1 MTRVASAPVTL
12 ALTAVVACGPVACA
26 GGETRP
32 KSIAATTYSGLP
44 SDAPT
49 PTSPSSAVAVWT
61 GDTLELTLWG
71 SGSCPAVPVAMK
83 TPGPATVEITIS
95 TDYGGGAA
103 CTTDLS
109 PTTSVLRL
117 PDAVAG
123 SATLTV
129 RIDSERGDPVELRVT
144 RSG

>member
-1 MTRVASAPVTL
+1 MTRWASTL
-12 ALTAVVACGPVACA
+12 ALTAVVACGPVAC
-26 GGETRP
+26 GGDETRP

-44 SDAPT
+44 SGAPT
-49 PTSPSSAVAVWT
+49 PTSPGSAVAVWT
-61 GDTLELTLWG
+61 GNTLELTLWG

-83 TPGPATVEITIS
+83 TVGPAAVEIVIS
-95 TDYGGGAA
+95 TDYGNAA

-117 PDAVAG
+117 PDAVTG

-129 RIDSERGDPVELRVT
+129 RIDRERAEPLELRVT
-144 RSG
+144 KAG